1 MHVSGI
7 FLFVTYLYSVYGAG
21 KDILFLEF
29 ISISRV
35 GGASCSFP
43 LSFPRREIDALLH
56 FPVKRG
62 GGKRR
67 ESSKQ
72 EHTLFN
78 DLRWVS
84 TRRAKNIKFTIILR
98 PCIAKGAKVNCGFV
112 IVIVIS

>member
-1 MHVSGI
+1 ME
-7 FLFVTYLYSVYGAG
+7 LAG

-29 ISISRV
+29 ICISRV

-62 GGKRR
+62 GENRR

-72 EHTLFN
+72 EHTLFY
-78 DLRWVS
+78 DM
-84 TRRAKNIKFTIILR
+84 RRISKRRTKNINFTIILR
-98 PCIAKGAKVNCGFV
+98 PCIAKCAKVNCGFV
-112 IVIVIS
+112 IVIL